1 MVVPTQPVPEFG
13 FQLGDV
19 VPTLRYGLMIVGKLK
34 LNDYTMLVPEK
45 ILASGKK
52 EFPHPHKAFVI
63 ERGDP
68 VPVPQKTHPPVEQ
81 CLGVVAAHALHVEN
95 FQPGGLCDA
104 EKLGSEEM

>member
-13 FQLGDV
+13 FQFGDV
-19 VPTLRYGLMIVGKLK
+19 VPTLRYGLMNVGKLK
-34 LNDYTMLVPEK
+34 LDDHNMLAPEK
-45 ILASGKK
+45 IFASGKI

-81 CLGVVAAHALHVEN
+81 CLGVVAAHDLHIEN
-95 FQPGGLCDA
+95 LQPACLCGAD
-104 EKLGSEEM
+104 KLGQ